1 MSLIIHTPD
10 TIAPPV
16 ACYVPGIEVPANA
29 RWLFTS
35 GEVGRTPDGQLPEG
49 FIAQSHQTWKNTI
62 EILKSAN
69 MGVEDIVKLV
79 VYAPDP
85 ANVKLV
91 CDIRKEYMGDHLP
104 ASTFVGNA
112 KLALPAF
119 EVEMET
125 IAAKV
130 D

>member
-1 MSLIIHTPD
+1 MSLIVHTPE

-29 RWLFTS
+29 RRLFTS
-35 GEVGRTPDGQLPEG
+35 GEVGRTPDGKLPEG
-49 FIAQSHQTWKNTI
+49 FVAQSHQLWKNTI
-62 EILKSAN
+62 EILKAAN

-79 VYAPDP
+79 VYAPDA
-85 ANVKLV
+85 ANIKYV
-91 CDIRKEYMGDHLP
+91 CDIRTEYMGDHVP

-112 KLALPAF
+112 KLAIPAF